1 MDMIEFGIVD
11 ILSLNGIV
19 NSYYLYY
26 TMIKLTD
33 LLLEAQLPS
42 SEQDM
47 DFYAKKYKKTIDYL
61 RQKNKILLLTTSNR
75 WSQHKED
82 VPKSS
87 QLAIKIQDLLGKE
100 KVTLIDTTKL
110 NIVPCEGNVSSN
122 REFDG
127 NHCGTVKALLKDKEK
142 NPSGYHRCWASINE
156 KNDELWKISKEL
168 FESDTV
174 LFFAS
179 VRWGQ
184 ANGYYQKLIERLT
197 WIENRHSTL
206 GEKNIVKNID
216 AGFIATGQNWNGKY
230 VTKTQKEVLQFFGFN
245 TPDELFWNWQFTDN
259 TLDETNRSYNKAITT
274 FDNTFLKPYDK
285 AE

>member
-1 MDMIEFGIVD
+1 MI
-11 ILSLNGIV
+11 S
-19 NSYYLYY
+19 
-26 TMIKLTD
+26 
-33 LLLEAQLPS
+33 LLELLNEATIPS
-42 SEQDM
+42 SEEDL
-47 DFYAKKYKKTIDYL
+47 DIYARKYKVTIDYL
-61 RQKNKILLLTTSNR
+61 RNKNKVLLLTTSNR

-110 NIVPCEGNVSSN
+110 HIVPCEGNVSSN
-122 REFDG
+122 KEFG
-127 NHCGTVKALLKDKEK
+127 YNHCGTKEALLKNKEQ

-156 KNDELWKISKEL
+156 KNDELYKITKEL
-168 FESDTV
+168 FESDCV

-206 GEKNIVKNID
+206 GESNIVKNID
-216 AGFIATGQNWNGKY
+216 AGFIAVGQNWNGKQ
-230 VTKTQKEVLQFFGFN
+230 VVQTQKSVLQFFGFN
-245 TPDELFWNWQFTDN
+245 TPNSLFWNWQFTDEA
-259 TLDETNRSYNKAITT
+259 LDETQKSYKKSVKV
-274 FDNTFLKPYDK
+274 FDNTFLK
-285 AE
+285 